1 MSFQILLNIA
11 IALVWMV
18 LRNEFTLIEFF
29 LGYLVGIL
37 ALFILR
43 RFLTFDFYLRRV
55 YAFIKLV
62 ILFFQQLILS
72 NIDMIKVV
80 LKPKLDVQPG
90 IFAFPTKLEAKW
102 EITLLASLITL
113 TPGTLSM
120 YFSEDGKTI
129 YIHAIDVPDK
139 EEAMKDIQDTF
150 EKAIMEVTK

>member
-1 MSFQILLNIA
+1 MSFQILLNVVIA
-11 IALVWMV
+11 VIWMI
-18 LRNEFTLIEFF
+18 LRNEFTIIEF
-29 LGYLVGIL
+29 LIGYLVGL
-37 ALFILR
+37 GTLFVLR
-43 RFLTFDFYLRRV
+43 RFLRFEFYMRRV
-55 YAFIKLV
+55 YAFVKLV

-90 IFAFPTKLEAKW
+90 IFALRTKLESNW

-129 YIHAIDVPDK
+129 YIHSIDVPDK
-139 EEAMKDIQDTF
+139 EEAIKDIQDTF

>member
-1 MSFQILLNIA
+1 MSFQILLNIV

-18 LRNEFTLIEFF
+18 LRNEYSPVEFAM
-29 LGYLVGIL
+29 GYLVGLL

-62 ILFFQQLILS
+62 LLFFQQLVLS

-90 IFAFPTKLEAKW
+90 IFAFPTKLQSKW

-139 EEAMKDIQDTF
+139 EEAIKDIQDTF
-150 EKAIMEVTK
+150 ERAIMEVTK